1 MKSSL
6 AKISIITIVYNG
18 VDLLEDTIKSI
29 IGQSYPNIEY
39 IIVDGA
45 SKDGTLDIIKK
56 YEEHIDQWVSEPDK
70 GLYDAMNKG
79 IKMASGD
86 YLWFMNCGDHIH
98 QMNTVQQMMDR
109 NTHNADIIYGEVMLV
124 DEERKAIGTRSALST
139 RKLPKKLH
147 WKSLNHGMVVSHQA
161 FLPKRDIAPFYM
173 ENNLAAD
180 IDWVIECLK
189 KSKRNLNTEMV
200 LADFLLGGVSK
211 QRHQQSLKDRF
222 VVLQKHYG
230 IFPNLWN
237 HLYIG
242 VRALWHKLK
251 NRQTNTPSI

>member
-1 MKSSL
+1 MESSL

-18 VDLLEDTIKSI
+18 ADLLEDTIKSI
-29 IGQSYPNIEY
+29 IDQSYPNIEY

-45 SKDGTLDIIKK
+45 SKDGTLDIVKK
-56 YEEHIDQWVSEPDK
+56 YENHIDHWVSEPDK

-79 IKMASGD
+79 IKMATGD

-98 QMNTVQQMMDR
+98 QKNTVQHMMDR

-124 DEERKAIGTRSALST
+124 DEERRPLGTRSALTT
-139 RKLPKKLH
+139 RKLPKRLD
-147 WKSLNHGMVVSHQA
+147 WKSLNRGMVVSHQA
-161 FLPKRDIAPFYM
+161 FLPKRSIAPFYM

-242 VRALWHKLK
+242 ARAFWHKLQ